1 MIQNKFLI
9 YPNKSDVE
17 SDKSKFR
24 PDAIIFIS
32 GDEEHPK
39 DKSIYINGVYYDF
52 YTTPNSDEIYDL
64 IKDKISDDFAISEA
78 TNDVSGS
85 IKLSSLGP
93 APNQLSDDD
102 KYGVRLQ
109 NGHAFVYVP
118 QAKPIIPEVK
128 DGVSSFVSQ
137 VFKRSNTAPE
147 RPEGGSYEHPYP
159 NESYGWSD
167 SVPPDQENKIIWC
180 TTRVFSTDGSYPQTD
195 QWTMPA
201 NISNSSDIDI
211 LWNLYNGSYTP
222 NEPSTNY
229 IARTDGT
236 TPDAWITSSEI
247 GGGTVIWMAIRTVK
261 NGIADKWVITRI
273 LGEKGQDG
281 NSFKV
286 KSSVSSLSELYS
298 NYSSENEGV
307 SFTFNVNDST
317 PDGEKRYDNHM
328 FILTDFSLQN
338 ILGEAWLDLG
348 CIKGADGKNGID
360 GKPGDNGKTSW
371 YHVKF
376 TDNELCL
383 TRPDLVSASELT
395 ENPKTYMGYYVDY
408 STSQT
413 SDSTNAQ
420 DYRWGRCKGQDGFGY
435 KYIYTL
441 QSKDINIPCPLYSGQ
456 EQQVNDRIGY
466 GGGVQVVEIN
476 GKQKEITWTD
486 NQQSVSYEY
495 PYCYRVWIRTDLE
508 DTDEYWN
515 GQDDGES
522 NKIAVLV
529 AKYGKDGEQG
539 PQGMPGEKGEQGEPG
554 INGADGKSI
563 SIKASLNSVDMLPT
577 SGISAGDGY
586 IINGDL
592 WTYTGTATE
601 DETHH
606 NGFENVGRIQG
617 PEGEKGNDAY
627 EYLILQCNPAIVI
640 FDEKIGDAETTKTK
654 SVEVH
659 LYYHGEEI
667 DDCTGFDVAITN
679 KINCTIPNNEDGNSG
694 IIVDTSGI
702 SIPIQITKNESTGWP
717 DSASISFI
725 ITTTEEY
732 GSKSVSSSIYATV
745 NKLGTI
751 YTTVNDGVQTTIASK
766 VETYVDE
773 QGYVTT
779 NEMNTA
785 INASAEGLDAKITN
799 VSTVANEAKTNA
811 AQAKATA
818 DGFETRVS
826 TIEHHGGDMSSRL
839 STVESEITQ
848 TNSKID
854 AAVKKNDLE
863 TVGIHLDGDNST
875 IDLVA
880 DKTTI
885 GGNTFITSDGK
896 ISSKYVEAQ
905 DVEAY
910 SITTKQDGGAGAY
923 IGIENGVIKM
933 FVADWPFPALT
944 IRADYGYGDTN
955 NLTYLPRMSFYDR
968 NGFVKC
974 SIDIDGVH
982 TYRGNG
988 TWREF
993 NAFKISKM
1001 YNTNNDSTDTTITS
1015 FVGQARWLKSA
1026 IDYCS
1031 NDWLIPTDGVSK
1043 DNVIDGVPSDGV
1055 VPMILTNECIIGKTI
1070 GYCLADDNKHT
1081 IAVQSLYQYIA
1092 PRNSEG
1098 NITLDN
1104 NNDFT
1109 QQQAVQIDGKVFT
1122 KKITSSDFSNGDVTQ
1137 YHPEG
1142 LYINDDAMII
1152 DGYPT
1157 SITEDSQLVNAVNT
1171 GDVTSI
1177 TLPLMKVATMVISNG
1192 QIQEVN
1198 LNDRNNTSSVNH
1210 PFLYSKASKTYTG
1223 DELKKLFGIL

>member
-24 PDAIIFIS
+24 PDAIVFIS

-39 DKSIYINGVYYDF
+39 DKSIYVDGVYYDCNKN
-52 YTTPNSDEIYDL
+52 PEADEIYDL
-64 IKDKISDDFAISEA
+64 IKDKISSDFASKTSIKEA
-78 TNDVSGS
+78 SYTESGT
-85 IKLSSLGP
+85 IKLSNLGP
-93 APNQLSDDD
+93 DPESASDDN
-102 KYGVRLQ
+102 KFGVRLQ
-109 NGHAFVYVP
+109 DGQAYVYVP
-118 QAKPIIPEVK
+118 NTMPDIPEVR
-128 DGVSSFVSQ
+128 DGVSIFKSS
-137 VFKRSNTAPE
+137 VFKRSNTIPE
-147 RPEGGSYEHPYP
+147 TPYGGNFDNPYP
-159 NESYGWSD
+159 DKSYGWSD
-167 SVPPDQENKIIWC
+167 TVPSDTENKPVWIS
-180 TTRVFSTDGSYPQTD
+180 TRIFTSDGKSPQQDSWSTPVNT
-195 QWTMPA
+195 
-201 NISNSSDIDI
+201 SSSSELEV
-211 LWNLYNGSYTP
+211 LWNLYNGSHIP
-222 NEPSTNY
+222 NAPSNNY
-229 IARTDGT
+229 VKYEDGT
-236 TPDAWITSSEI
+236 KSDEWITADKI
-247 GGGTVIWMAIRTVK
+247 GSNTVIWMAIRTIN
-261 NGIADKWVITRI
+261 NGHASEWVVSRI
-273 LGEKGQDG
+273 SGEKGKDG
-281 NSFKV
+281 NSFRIAGV
-286 KSSVSSLSELYS
+286 VSSLSQLYA
-298 NYSSENEGV
+298 NYNKDNEGLSYSFSVSGSTPENEKKY
-307 SFTFNVNDST
+307 N
-317 PDGEKRYDNHM
+317 NHI
-328 FILTDFSLQN
+328 FILADYSLSN
-338 ILGEAWLDLG
+338 ILGEAWIDLG
-348 CIKGADGKNGID
+348 SIKGADGK
-360 GKPGDNGKTSW
+360 SSF

-376 TDNELCL
+376 TDNDKCL
-383 TRPDLVSASELT
+383 TNPTEVLSSELY
-395 ENPKTYMGYYVDY
+395 ESPKTYIGYYVDY
-408 STSQT
+408 STTPTEDSNNA
-413 SDSTNAQ
+413 SDYT
-420 DYRWGRCKGQDGFGY
+420 WGRCRGNDGFGY
-435 KYIYTL
+435 QYIYTL
-441 QSKDINIPCPLYSGQ
+441 CSSETDIPCPKYSGKK
-456 EQQVNDRIGY
+456 ESEGDKIGY
-466 GGGVQVVEIN
+466 GGGTQTAEIDGVQTQIV
-476 GKQKEITWTD
+476 WTD
-486 NQQSVSYEY
+486 NQESVSYEY
-495 PYCYRVWIRTDLE
+495 PYCYRVWIRTDIQ
-508 DTDEYWN
+508 DVDGYWN
-515 GQDDGES
+515 GSENNES
-522 NKIAVLV
+522 SKLAVLV
-529 AKYGKDGEQG
+529 AKYGKDGEDG
-539 PQGMPGEKGEQGEPG
+539 KPGENGKPG
-554 INGADGKSI
+554 QDGQPGKDGVDGKDGKSVT
-563 SIKASLNSVDMLPT
+563 IKASLTSINGLPS
-577 SGISAGDGY
+577 SGAISGDGY
-586 IINGDL
+586 LIDGDL
-592 WTYTGTATE
+592 WVYTGTSIE
-601 DETHH
+601 DSTHH
-606 NGFENVGRIQG
+606 NGFENVGKIK
-617 PEGEKGNDAY
+617 GEKGDKGDAGNPAY
-627 EYLILQCNPAIVI
+627 EYVVVQYNPSIVT
-640 FDEKIGDAETTKTK
+640 FDEVIDDKDSAKTYTVIASIYYKGSELDDYSDFESDAENCKLSITDTK
-654 SVEVH
+654 
-659 LYYHGEEI
+659 
-667 DDCTGFDVAITN
+667 
-679 KINCTIPNNEDGNSG
+679 NCTVSNNTDLSG
-694 IIVDTSGI
+694 IILQMDVI
-702 SIPIQITKNESTGWP
+702 KNSKTGWP
-717 DSASISFI
+717 DSGYFDFTIEYQNQTVKSRVSF
-725 ITTTEEY
+725 
-732 GSKSVSSSIYATV
+732 VV
-745 NKLGTI
+745 NKIGTI
-751 YTTVNDGVQTTIASK
+751 YTTVNNGVQSTIANK
-766 VETYVDE
+766 VKTYVDE

-826 TIEHHGGDMSSRL
+826 TIEHQGSDMSSRL

-896 ISSKYVEAQ
+896 ISSKYVEVQ

-910 SITTKQDGGAGAY
+910 SITTKQDGNAGAY

-982 TYRGNG
+982 TYNGNG

-1015 FVGQARWLKSA
+1015 FVGWARWLKSA

-1043 DNVIDGVPSDGV
+1043 DNFIDGVPSDGV

-1070 GYCLADDNKHT
+1070 GYCLADDNQHT

-1137 YHPEG
+1137 YYPEG

-1177 TLPLMKVATMVISNG
+1177 TLPLMKVATMAISNG
-1192 QIQEVN
+1192 QIQEVD

>member
-24 PDAIIFIS
+24 TDAIVFIS
-32 GDEEHPK
+32 GDEEHHK

-64 IKDKISDDFAISEA
+64 IKDKLSDDFAISEA

-102 KYGVRLQ
+102 KYGLRLQ

-147 RPEGGSYEHPYP
+147 RPEGGSYEYPYP
-159 NESYGWSD
+159 DESYGWSD
-167 SVPPDQENKIIWC
+167 SVPPDQENQIIWC
-180 TTRVFSTDGSYPQTD
+180 CTRVFSTDGSYPQTD
-195 QWTMPA
+195 QWTEPA

-236 TPDAWITSSEI
+236 MPDAWITSSEI

-261 NGIADKWVITRI
+261 NGIADKWVVTRI

-317 PDGEKRYDNHM
+317 PYGEKRYDNHM

-348 CIKGADGKNGID
+348 SIKGADGKNGID
-360 GKPGDNGKTSW
+360 GKPGDNGKTAW

-408 STSQT
+408 STTPTEDSNNA
-413 SDSTNAQ
+413 SDYT
-420 DYRWGRCKGQDGFGY
+420 WGRCKGDDGFGY
-435 KYIYTL
+435 QYIYTL
-441 QSKDINIPCPLYSGQ
+441 CSSETDIPCPKYSGKK
-456 EQQVNDRIGY
+456 ESEGDKIGY
-466 GGGVQVVEIN
+466 GGGTQTVEID
-476 GKQKEITWTD
+476 GVQTQIVWTD
-486 NQQSVSYEY
+486 NQESVSYEY
-495 PYCYRVWIRTDLE
+495 PYCYRVWIRTDIQ
-508 DTDEYWN
+508 DVDGYWN
-515 GQDDGES
+515 GSKNNES
-522 NKIAVLV
+522 SKLAVLV
-529 AKYGKDGEQG
+529 AKYGKDGENG
-539 PQGMPGEKGEQGEPG
+539 KPGQDGQPG
-554 INGADGKSI
+554 NDGVDGKDGKSVT
-563 SIKASLNSVDMLPT
+563 IKASLASINGLPS
-577 SGISAGDGY
+577 SGAISGDGY
-586 IINGDL
+586 LIDGDL
-592 WTYTGTATE
+592 WVYTGTSIE
-601 DETHH
+601 DSTHH
-606 NGFENVGRIQG
+606 NGFENVGKIK
-617 PEGEKGNDAY
+617 GEKGDKGDTGNPAY
-627 EYLILQCNPAIVI
+627 EYVVVQYTPSIVT
-640 FDEKIGDAETTKTK
+640 FDEVIDDKDAAKTYTVIASIYYRGSELDDYSDFESDAENCKLSITDTK
-654 SVEVH
+654 
-659 LYYHGEEI
+659 
-667 DDCTGFDVAITN
+667 
-679 KINCTIPNNEDGNSG
+679 NCTVSNNTDLSG
-694 IIVDTSGI
+694 IILQMDVI
-702 SIPIQITKNESTGWP
+702 KNSKTGWP
-717 DSASISFI
+717 DSGYFDFTIEYQNQTVKSRVSF
-725 ITTTEEY
+725 
-732 GSKSVSSSIYATV
+732 VV
-745 NKLGTI
+745 NKIGTI
-751 YTTVNDGVQTTIASK
+751 YTTVNNGVQSTIANK
-766 VETYVDE
+766 VKTYVDE
-773 QGYVTT
+773 QGYVTA

-811 AQAKATA
+811 SQAKATA

-826 TIEHHGGDMSSRL
+826 TIEHQGSDMSSRL

-910 SITTKQDGGAGAY
+910 SITTKQDGNAGAY

-1015 FVGQARWLKSA
+1015 FVGWARWLKSA

-1043 DNVIDGVPSDGV
+1043 DKVIDGVPSDGV
-1055 VPMILTNECIIGKTI
+1055 APMILTNECIIGKTI
-1070 GYCLADDNKHT
+1070 GYCLADDNRHT

-1109 QQQAVQIDGKVFT
+1109 QQQALQIDGKVFT
-1122 KKITSSDFSNGDVTQ
+1122 KKITSNDFSNGDVTQ
-1137 YHPEG
+1137 YYPEG